1 MNEAF
6 AFNLNHLRYFYEVAR
21 SGNMR
26 RAAARLGISQPAL
39 SKQIQALEEAIGLQL
54 FYRSSRGLQPT
65 PDGETV
71 FLHCERVFGHLR
83 DLEETVEALRT
94 GSAGRVTVGSTFSI
108 AEYLLPE
115 FIRHYHDSYPKVRF
129 RLVTARSG
137 QVLQALREH
146 RVDVAFVAGRPDDDS
161 LVTTPLRDNPLV
173 VVVAPGHPFTDE
185 DGPLPIERLHRA
197 DMVAFDDEAPTR
209 KLTDRYLDAR
219 DVEPRILAESP
230 AIETIKR
237 LVRQQVGFAVLP
249 SHCVEDEVE
258 AKRLVIVDV
267 DGWDLHRLLYVVHLS
282 RPPLPPTVRNFVD
295 LIPVIVPPESLTIA
309 DSEFA
314 AAM

>member
-26 RAAARLGISQPAL
+26 RAAARIGISQPAL

-94 GSAGRVTVGSTFSI
+94 GSAGRVTVGSTYSI

-115 FIRHYHDSYPKVRF
+115 FIRSYHDRYPKVRF

-146 RVDVAFVAGRPDDDS
+146 RIDVAFVAGRPDDDS

-173 VVVAPGHPFTDE
+173 LVVAPGHPFLQE
-185 DGPLPIERLHRA
+185 EGPLPIERLHRA
-197 DMVAFDDEAPTR
+197 DMVAFDEDAPTR
-209 KLTDRYLDAR
+209 RLTDRYFEGR

-237 LVRQQVGFAVLP
+237 LVRQEVGFAILP
-249 SHCVEDEVE
+249 SHCIEDEVE
-258 AKRLVIVDV
+258 ANRLVVVDV
-267 DGWDLHRLLYVVHLS
+267 DGWDLHRLLYVVHLA

-295 LIPVIVPPESLTIA
+295 MIPCVVPPEALSIA
-309 DSEFA
+309 PPEFA
-314 AAM
+314 AIV